1 MSEFLTTAVTGPLDE
16 VTALVPAI
24 APAESDFQGEG
35 FRELGIQYQVTGD
48 NITGFDPERPELG
61 RMTVPITSTLREAK
75 LILMWNLCAGLS
87 PDQQARRVHLKPL

>member
-1 MSEFLTTAVTGPLDE
+1 MSEFLVTAVSGPLDE
-16 VTALVPAI
+16 VTALIPAVVPS
-24 APAESDFQGEG
+24 ETDFQGEG
-35 FRELGIQYQVTGD
+35 FRELGIQYHVTGD

-87 PDQQARRVHLKPL
+87 SEQQARRVHLKPL